1 MAGLGFNGGLLG
13 PRRQTST
20 EDAPG
25 LWTLNEQAL
34 LRLEGLWPFGIGLP
48 YREFVYTQ
56 SSIYPGTV
64 PASVDVLQDGLLDP
78 NQLVATNS
86 SAKDWVQLDM
96 GASYP
101 IDRVVVGSPPAST
114 GWGPGYLTGVRIE
127 ASSDGSNWSTIDD
140 PLAPFDGSPSR
151 IATITVT
158 PTSCRY
164 LRVFRNNFIAISEF
178 YPLEAPPS
186 AISLSVAP
194 AAVTEDGGSALV
206 FNFSRTGVLNIALTV
221 HFSVGGTAIFLSD
234 YSQSG
239 AASFSTTSGTVTFA
253 AGAATATLTVQ
264 PYPDALVEAAE
275 TVALTLLGGANYT
288 IATPGAVS
296 GTICN
301 DDLPA
306 ISLAVSPA
314 SVSEDII
321 NQNLLFTFTRTGPIT
336 AALTVNFSVG
346 GTAALGSDYSTS
358 GATSFSSTSGTVT
371 IPSGA
376 FTAVVTVDPINDNES
391 EGDETVVLTLAAG
404 SGYTIA
410 TAAAVSGTILL
421 DYEGVALLLRLRG
434 SDGSTSFPASIGA
447 VTVVRHGNTVIS
459 TAESIFHG
467 SAAYFDGTDD
477 GLELLEQATGNP
489 AANSALGDFSYT
501 YELFLYPQSFGSNRC
516 VFDAGGHALILNSTG
531 HPQLLVLNQSTGTMG
546 IPTTATLPLLLNQ
559 WNHLAISRWPGQAT
573 VNGMTAWEG
582 YFINGQPAGL
592 RELLRNAFGQLPQAL
607 PAAGFHRIGAPAS
620 NSLLRVNSFVTQG
633 MRAYVS
639 ELRVTRHSVQYS
651 GAFTPPPAPFPGPA

>member
-1 MAGLGFNGGLLG
+1 
-13 PRRQTST
+13 
-20 EDAPG
+20 
-25 LWTLNEQAL
+25 
-34 LRLEGLWPFGIGLP
+34 GIGLP

-56 SSIYPGTV
+56 SSIYGGSV
-64 PASVDVLQDGLLDP
+64 PASVDFLQDGLISP
-78 NQLVATNS
+78 NQVVATNF
-86 SAKDWVQLDM
+86 SAKDWVQIDM
-96 GASYP
+96 GGLYP
-101 IDRVVVGSPPAST
+101 IDRVVVGSPPGST
-114 GWGPGYLTGVRIE
+114 GWGGYLNGVRIE

-140 PLAPFDGSPSR
+140 PLTPFDGSPAR

-164 LRVFRNNFIAISEF
+164 LRVFRSNYIAISEF
-178 YPLEAPPS
+178 YPLEALPS

-194 AAVTEDGGSALV
+194 AAVTEDSGTALL
-206 FNFSRTGVLNIALTV
+206 FSFSRTGVLNIALTV

-239 AASFSTTSGTVTFA
+239 AASFSSTSGTVSFA
-253 AGAATATLTVQ
+253 AGAATATLTLQ
-264 PYPDALVEAAE
+264 PYPDALVEADE
-275 TVALTLLGGANYT
+275 TVALTLLGGVNYT
-288 IATPGAVS
+288 IATPEAVS
-296 GTICN
+296 GTISN

-346 GTAALGSDYSTS
+346 GTATLGSDYSQS
-358 GATSFSSTSGTVT
+358 GATSFSTTSGTVT
-371 IPSGA
+371 FASGA
-376 FTAVVTVDPINDNES
+376 ATAVVTVDPTDDNES

-501 YELFLYPQSFGSNRC
+501 YELLLYPQSFGSNRC

-531 HPQLLVLNQSTGTMG
+531 YPQLMRHYQESGQMG
-546 IPTTATLPLLLNQ
+546 ISSTATLPLTLNQ
-559 WNHLAISRWPGQAT
+559 WNHLAISRWPGRET

-582 YFINGQPAGL
+582 YFINGQPAGI
-592 RELLRNAFGQLPQAL
+592 RELLRNAFGNLNQAL
-607 PAAGFHRIGAPAS
+607 PAAAFHRIGAPAS
-620 NSLLRVNSFVTQG
+620 NSLLRLTFFVTQG

-651 GAFTPPPAPFPGPA
+651 GAFTPPTAPFSGPA